1 MIKSPTS
8 PCPKCGGHV
17 WDGPKWVPQVWDV
30 PPRHPGEGKLRGRLD
45 SLSYRCLGCG
55 WVMYV
60 APLDR
65 RDAPAPVPYVCDQ
78 PGE

>member
-1 MIKSPTS
+1 MIKSPTT
-8 PCPKCGGHV
+8 PCVKCGNHV
-17 WDGPKWVPQVWDV
+17 WDGPKWVE
-30 PPRHPGEGKLRGRLD
+30 GEPSFPVGYGKDYLT
-45 SLSYRCLGCG
+45 YRCLGCG

-65 RDAPAPVPYVCDQ
+65 AKAPHVCDQ